1 MDHDSNSSGH
11 TIYTSYTSLILFT
24 ATINSATESTVIPMQ
39 LL

>member
-11 TIYTSYTSLILFT
+11 TIYTRLILFT